1 MKILLKIIIFLIT
14 VTYFFISNKT
24 IYVLTLKYYSLFR
37 YISDDRES
45 LIKLNKYFINYR
57 IEKKKAFD
65 IIEWLFE
72 IGRGWFNIIPY
83 CCRYINLNNYIVFNH
98 NNNKFKSLIN
108 TYSNYTKK
116 FIKTYNEDKKPI
128 ILKKYKF
135 KIRIKIFNTIIFPIY
150 FIF

>member
-57 IEKKKAFD
+57 IIIRYVRIHLVASSILLTFNF
-65 IIEWLFE
+65 IIE
-72 IGRGWFNIIPY
+72 ISPIVHIIK
-83 CCRYINLNNYIVFNH
+83 ISIAIVVI
-98 NNNKFKSLIN
+98 LII
-108 TYSNYTKK
+108 YDLLSFMARLEALEDKIY
-116 FIKTYNEDKKPI
+116 KTY
-128 ILKKYKF
+128 Y
-135 KIRIKIFNTIIFPIY
+135 RIK
-150 FIF
+150 

>member
-57 IEKKKAFD
+57 IIIRYVRIHLVASSILLTFNF
-65 IIEWLFE
+65 IIE
-72 IGRGWFNIIPY
+72 ISPIVHIIK
-83 CCRYINLNNYIVFNH
+83 ISIAIVVI
-98 NNNKFKSLIN
+98 LII
-108 TYSNYTKK
+108 YDLLS
-116 FIKTYNEDKKPI
+116 FMARLEALEDKI
-128 ILKKYKF
+128 YRTYY
-135 KIRIKIFNTIIFPIY
+135 RIK
-150 FIF
+150 